1 MSGPAIAED
10 TAMTPTDGFSA
21 GHTLAAAA
29 PFDFD
34 ASLRFVSRFS
44 PTTGEQRIE
53 GGVLTRALRAGGAT
67 VVVRVTATGSDSG
80 GSNSIDVGM
89 RCDGLLTAAVAAAT
103 LDRVG
108 FYLSLDDDLT
118 EFYAAAAG
126 DAAFRPVTQRLH
138 GYHQVKFGS
147 PWENVAWA
155 ILAQR
160 CPMAVAARAKAALT
174 EACGNVAELDGR
186 TYGAFPDAGQ
196 LATWGL
202 ADLASCLGNERKAS
216 YLLRCAQRWLTL
228 SEDDLRHG
236 PYEEA
241 REQLLGLPGI
251 GPWSSTFVLI
261 RGLGRMEQAPP
272 DKELLRAAARVYG
285 HDVDEDGL
293 ARLAARYGTW
303 QGYWAHYLRAGG

>member
-1 MSGPAIAED
+1 
-10 TAMTPTDGFSA
+10 MTLADGSSA
-21 GHTLAAAA
+21 VHTLAAAA
-29 PFDFD
+29 PFDFGG
-34 ASLRFVSRFS
+34 SLRFASRFS
-44 PTTGEQRIE
+44 PTIDEQHIE
-53 GGVLTRALRAGGAT
+53 SGVLTKALRAGGAT
-67 VVVRVTATGSDSG
+67 VVVRVAAAGSDG
-80 GSNSIDVGM
+80 VEVEM
-89 RCDGLLTAAVAAAT
+89 RCDGQLTAAVIAAT

-118 EFYAAAAG
+118 EFYAAAADDG
-126 DAAFRPVTQRLH
+126 AFRPVMQRLY

-174 EACGNVAELDGR
+174 EACGNVAELGGR

-196 LATWGL
+196 LATWTL
-202 ADLASCLGNERKAS
+202 TDLVSCLGNERKAS
-216 YLLRCAQRWLTL
+216 YLLRSAQRWLTL
-228 SEDDLRHG
+228 SEDELRRA
-236 PYEEA
+236 PYDEV

-272 DKELLRAAARVYG
+272 DEELLRAVTRVYG
-285 HDVDEDGL
+285 HGVDEDGL
-293 ARLAARYGTW
+293 ARLTARYGAW

>member
-1 MSGPAIAED
+1 MSRPRIAED
-10 TAMTPTDGFSA
+10 TGMTATDGFSA
-21 GHTLAAAA
+21 RHTLTATA

-34 ASLRFVSRFS
+34 ASLRFVSQFS
-44 PTTGEQRIE
+44 PTSGEQHIE
-53 GGVLTRALRAGGAT
+53 DGVLTKALRAGGAT
-67 VVVRVTATGSDSG
+67 VLVRVSATGSG
-80 GSNSIDVGM
+80 GGVAVEM
-89 RCDGLLTAAVAAAT
+89 RCDGQLSAAVAAAT

-118 EFYAAAAG
+118 EFYATAAG
-126 DAAFRPVTQRLH
+126 DAAFHPVTHRLH
-138 GYHQVKFGS
+138 GYHQVKFSS

-174 EACGNVAELDGR
+174 EACGNVTEWAGR
-186 TYGAFPDAGQ
+186 TYGAFPDAAQ
-196 LATWGL
+196 LATCTP
-202 ADLASCLGNERKAS
+202 ADLVSCLGNERKAA
-216 YLLRCAQRWLTL
+216 YLLGSAQRWLTL
-228 SEDDLRHG
+228 SEDELRHG
-236 PYEEA
+236 PYEQV

-261 RGLGRMEQAPP
+261 RGLGRMEEAPP

-285 HDVDEDGL
+285 IDIDAEGL
-293 ARLAARYGTW
+293 ARLATRYGPW